1 MNKQRLS
8 SCQLPLRDNVWVS
21 PSGTKEQTA
30 RSFGG
35 LRMTMMGEIL
45 RRPQDDKDG
54 VVDMAY
60 AFVDAWAEQP
70 DPSEASG

>member
-1 MNKQRLS
+1 MCKRLIRRQNS
-8 SCQLPLRDNVWVS
+8 Q
-21 PSGTKEQTA
+21 
-30 RSFGG
+30 
-35 LRMTMMGEIL
+35 IL